1 MVIVRAPVRISFG
14 GGGTDLAAYYTHF
27 GGFVVSA
34 AITRYSYVVARQ
46 PADRSIWINSADY
59 RVCEAFEHGQIP
71 AVEEPLS
78 LPKSAIEAFADLGLR
93 QKGVDL
99 FLAAEAPPGTGL
111 GSSSA
116 MSVALIRALSAYLG
130 LSLDKAAVA
139 DRACRLEIER
149 LDMPIGKQDQYASAF
164 GGLNTIEFTDHGVQ
178 VRPLNL
184 PASVS
189 GDLSARLMLF
199 STGQSRHS
207 SGILRQQRA
216 DTHTKPQVIE
226 VLHRLKALAHRM
238 RHVLLEHDLDE
249 FGRLLDV
256 GWQEKKRLSK
266 KVSSGQIETWYTAAR
281 SAGALGGKIAGAGG
295 GGFMLLYVPVEK
307 QAAVRAVMAEHGLQ
321 EMTFDFDFGGVQ
333 VMAAPETGRATRRTA
348 TRSRLALLYNPLPEP
363 AVERGVAVGG
373 TR

>member
-14 GGGTDLAAYYTHF
+14 GGGTDLAAYYTHH

-59 RVCEAFEHGQIP
+59 RVCEAFERGQIP
-71 AVEEPLS
+71 PVEEPLS
-78 LPKSAIEAFADLGLR
+78 LPKAAIESFADLGLR

-130 LSLDKAAVA
+130 LSLDKAALA

-164 GGLNTIEFTDHGVQ
+164 GGLNTIEFTANGVH

-184 PASVS
+184 PASVAA
-189 GDLSARLMLF
+189 DLSARLMLF

-216 DTHTKPQVIE
+216 DTHTKPE
-226 VLHRLKALAHRM
+226 VVEALHRLKELAHRM
-238 RHVLLEHDLDE
+238 RHALLAHNLDE

-256 GWQEKKRLSK
+256 GWQEKKRLSN

-307 QAAVRAVMAEHGLQ
+307 QAAVRAVMAGHGLQ
-321 EMTFDFDFGGVQ
+321 EMAFDFDFGGVQ
-333 VMAAPETGRATRRTA
+333 VMTAPETARATRRTA
-348 TRSRLALLYNPLPEP
+348 GRSKLALLYNPQPEP
-363 AVERGVAVGG
+363 ASELGVAVGG